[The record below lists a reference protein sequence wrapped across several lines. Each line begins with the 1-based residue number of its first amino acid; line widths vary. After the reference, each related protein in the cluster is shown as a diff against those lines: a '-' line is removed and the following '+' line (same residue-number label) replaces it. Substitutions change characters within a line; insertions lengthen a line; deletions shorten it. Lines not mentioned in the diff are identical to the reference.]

1 MDIPTKRAKV
11 RLDSNALCLCND
23 SYLLHPCRCLARL
36 IRLPHSNPWSDAISA
51 CPCVALCVAL
61 DRSLLNSTAIT
72 DPSKDASDG
81 YHPITPGESIKM
93 HIDVQDEVIPKARAI
108 YLLVN
113 ANAPRLDHESI
124 SPEVTP
130 LLQISTMSLGERRT

>member
-36 IRLPHSNPWSDAISA
+36 IRLPDSNPWSDAISA
-51 CPCVALCVAL
+51 CPSVTLCVAL
-61 DRSLLNSTAIT
+61 DRSLPNSTAIT

-81 YHPITPGESIKM
+81 YQPIIPGESVKM
-93 HIDVQDEVIPKARAI
+93 HIDVQDEAIPKARAI